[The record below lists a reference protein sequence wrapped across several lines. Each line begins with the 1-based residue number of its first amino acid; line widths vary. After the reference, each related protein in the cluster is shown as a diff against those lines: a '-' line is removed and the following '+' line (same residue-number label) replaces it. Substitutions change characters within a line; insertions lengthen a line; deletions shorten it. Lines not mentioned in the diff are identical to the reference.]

1 MNVCFSASR
10 RKIGKLHHSDTLSDL
25 SRIECKVRRSEA
37 TIPLKKQDQDRKGMG
52 PLILQPDDHTYLGRS
67 ILSFLVRRA
76 RKYNGLM
83 YPSIFLDR
91 DGVLIENRSDYVRD
105 WSQVKIIPEA
115 VRALSLAP
123 IKKYKVVIVTN
134 QSAVGRGLILL
145 KTAEEINQRLFNLIR
160 DEGGQIDGVYMC
172 PHKPEDGCSCR
183 KPLPGLLLQ
192 AAKDLSLDLKRSWMI
207 GDAWSDVQAG
217 EAAGLRGTILLRTGR
232 GTEQLLQARLE
243 KVTDN
248 LVFDNLP
255 LAFEAILSIDNDSAI
270 GSPS

>member
-1 MNVCFSASR
+1 M
-10 RKIGKLHHSDTLSDL
+10 
-25 SRIECKVRRSEA
+25 
-37 TIPLKKQDQDRKGMG
+37 
-52 PLILQPDDHTYLGRS
+52 
-67 ILSFLVRRA
+67 SFLLYRA
-76 RKYNGLM
+76 RKYNGPM

-115 VRALSLAP
+115 IRALSLAP

-134 QSAVGRGLILL
+134 QSVVGRGLVLL
-145 KTAEEINQRLFNLIR
+145 KTAEEINQRLINLIR
-160 DEGGQIDGVYMC
+160 GHGGQIDGVYMC
-172 PHKPEDGCSCR
+172 PHKPDDGCTCR

-192 AAKDLSLDLKRSWMI
+192 AAQDLSLDLQRSWMI

-217 EAAGLRGTILLRTGR
+217 EAAGLRGTILLKTGR

-255 LAFEAILSIDNDSAI
+255 LALETIFSIDNNPAI
-270 GSPS
+270 ASQS